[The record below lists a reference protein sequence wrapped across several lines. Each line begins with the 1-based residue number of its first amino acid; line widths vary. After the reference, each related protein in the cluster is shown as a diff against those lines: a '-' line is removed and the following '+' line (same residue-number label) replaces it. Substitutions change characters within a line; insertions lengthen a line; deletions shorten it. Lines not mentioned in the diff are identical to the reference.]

1 VEQLSYFIFHNK
13 KGDSTMSIKDVF
25 NEIASK
31 YDKQRQLLIPCYNDF
46 YTLPLETLSYNGET
60 PAILDIGS
68 GTGLF
73 SSFILKKYPNA
84 KITMIDL
91 SDDMMKIAKERFESY
106 TDFHYIVADYSDYTF
121 NQKFDIII
129 SSLSIHHL
137 SHENKRKLYHKCYE
151 LLNCNGYFINA
162 DQVLSPSDYIESVNL
177 NALHEFHKSSS
188 LSQRDIEMAYE
199 RMKYDNPAPLFDQ
212 LQWLTDSGFAYVDCV
227 YKYYQFCV
235 LFAQK

>member
-1 VEQLSYFIFHNK
+1 
-13 KGDSTMSIKDVF
+13 MSIIDVF

-46 YTLPLETLSYNGET
+46 YNLPLEVINYSGEF
-60 PAILDIGS
+60 PAVLDIGS

-73 SSFILKKYPNA
+73 SSFLLKKYPNA

-91 SDDMMKIAKERFESY
+91 SEDMMKIAKERFKQY
-106 TDFHYIVADYSDYTF
+106 HDFNYIVNDYSDYIF
-121 NQKFDIII
+121 EQKFDIII

-137 SHENKRKLYHKCYE
+137 NHENKRKLYHKCYE
-151 LLNCNGYFINA
+151 LLNDNGCFINA
-162 DQVLSPSDYIESVNL
+162 DQVSSTSEYIESVNL
-177 NALHEFHKSSS
+177 NALHEYHKNSS
-188 LSQRDIEMAYE
+188 LNERDVEMAYD
-199 RMKYDNPAPLFDQ
+199 RMKYDNPATLFNQ
-212 LQWLTDSGFAYVDCV
+212 LKWLTESGFKHVDCV